1 MDKREVINKLNT
13 LDCEIAEVICD
24 ITTMADAICCYPNES
39 VLVFLVEQPSNDD
52 LIKNNKHWTICESV
66 DDFNEG
72 IVYGEDEAKK
82 AYCNYYVSEFKE
94 VKPFNSDFPIPSHV
108 LH

>member
-24 ITTMADAICCYPNES
+24 ITTSTDEKPCYSNES
-39 VLVFLVEQPSNDD
+39 VLVFLVKQPSNDD
-52 LIKNNKHWTICESV
+52 LIKNNKHWTICDSI

-72 IVYGEDEAKK
+72 IVYGEGDAKK

-94 VKPFNSDFPIPSHV
+94 VKPFSSDFTLV
-108 LH
+108 V